1 MKEEAQPVPKLS
13 DQIAP
18 HLLKN
23 ERGTT
28 REGAARFGLRV
39 SAVSDICPRCPC
51 VPRPPSPAAAGTRS
65 PACSLRTAPQWCRLA
80 PSAP

>member
-23 ERGTT
+23 EGAVDPRGSSAF
-28 REGAARFGLRV
+28 RAAR
-39 SAVSDICPRCPC
+39 
-51 VPRPPSPAAAGTRS
+51 
-65 PACSLRTAPQWCRLA
+65 QCRE
-80 PSAP
+80 